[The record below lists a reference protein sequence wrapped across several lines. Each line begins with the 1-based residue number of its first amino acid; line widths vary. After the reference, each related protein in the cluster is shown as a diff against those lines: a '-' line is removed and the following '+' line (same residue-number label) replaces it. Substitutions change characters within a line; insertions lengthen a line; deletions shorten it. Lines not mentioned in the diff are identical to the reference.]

1 MEGIIITHY
10 GINID
15 LDSENR
21 QITEAWDTIQ
31 RTVSYYLLK
40 FSMNNIIFLQECWN
54 MISIFF
60 FNFGP

>member
-1 MEGIIITHY
+1 MKEKMEGIIITHY

-40 FSMNNIIFLQECWN
+40 FSMNNIIFLQEC
-54 MISIFF
+54 
-60 FNFGP
+60 

>member
-60 FNFGP
+60 

>member
-54 MISIFF
+54 MISIYFL
-60 FNFGP
+60 NFGP